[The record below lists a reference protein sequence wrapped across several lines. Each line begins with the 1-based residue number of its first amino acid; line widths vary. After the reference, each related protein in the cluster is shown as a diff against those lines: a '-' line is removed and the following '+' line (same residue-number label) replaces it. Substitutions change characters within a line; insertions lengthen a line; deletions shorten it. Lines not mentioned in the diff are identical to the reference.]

1 MNLNN
6 NNFNKYLFETNA
18 IIPDK
23 NTVLKNLDILNFDNK
38 VSEYENNSNIL
49 RPNLLSSNQLN
60 LNTIKLNLKQD
71 LSSKIND
78 YKTSM
83 YLDLEKSS
91 RDKNQYLNKNDKIF
105 KSNINFYKENRRS
118 YSLTS
123 FDKIED
129 PKYFLYHTIDSKED
143 EYKNLRLNTYC
154 INESPHNL
162 DFDYNSINN
171 QNLNNNKYKNFIF
184 SDIGNKKNTNDQNNI
199 NNKNKNQ
206 NNTNEKKN
214 KNIKS
219 FKNYE
224 LNDIANTIDNNNNNP
239 TKSSTKSINKKSILF
254 NQNLSFSAN
263 NINNEFS
270 RKLNNFNNI
279 SNTAK
284 IKLNEINTLTER
296 LKTLGDIKERK
307 STQDIL
313 INKKLSSNSNVLDT
327 EEIRHNSI

>member
-1 MNLNN
+1 M
-6 NNFNKYLFETNA
+6 K
-18 IIPDK
+18 
-23 NTVLKNLDILNFDNK
+23 
-38 VSEYENNSNIL
+38 
-49 RPNLLSSNQLN
+49 
-60 LNTIKLNLKQD
+60 
-71 LSSKIND
+71 
-78 YKTSM
+78 
-83 YLDLEKSS
+83 
-91 RDKNQYLNKNDKIF
+91 
-105 KSNINFYKENRRS
+105 
-118 YSLTS
+118 
-123 FDKIED
+123 
-129 PKYFLYHTIDSKED
+129 
-143 EYKNLRLNTYC
+143 
-154 INESPHNL
+154 
-162 DFDYNSINN
+162 
-171 QNLNNNKYKNFIF
+171 
-184 SDIGNKKNTNDQNNI
+184 
-199 NNKNKNQ
+199 
-206 NNTNEKKN
+206 KKN